1 MHTIVWVHGFPL
13 SSAIFAN
20 QREIPNATHV
30 MPDLPGFGDVPA
42 TESEWSVDD
51 YARFVVDQV
60 EEEKAVYAGF
70 SMGGYICLAIARL
83 FPERLAGL
91 ILIDTRETADT
102 EEARKGRHESIMKV
116 QQNGIEPVVDSMLPK
131 MITSDAP
138 DELRDHVREIMMSSS
153 SKGVIAA
160 LRAMATRPDS
170 SALLPQI
177 KVPTLIV
184 VGEEDPITPPADSE
198 RMAKAI
204 PNAKLVKIANAAHLS
219 NVQQHDAFN
228 AAVAQFL
235 G

>member
-20 QREIPNATHV
+20 QREIPNATHLT
-30 MPDLPGFGDVPA
+30 PDLPGFGSVPA
-42 TESEWSVDD
+42 GASEWSVDD
-51 YARFVVDQV
+51 YARFIVDQV
-60 EEEKAVYAGF
+60 EAEKAVYAGF

-91 ILIDTRETADT
+91 ILIDTRETADS

-116 QQNGIEPVVDSMLPK
+116 QANGIESVVESMLPK
-131 MITSDAP
+131 MLTADAP
-138 DELRDHVREIMMSSS
+138 QELKDHVREIMMSSS
-153 SKGVIAA
+153 PKGVIAA

-170 SALLPQI
+170 SALLPKI
-177 KVPTLIV
+177 AVPALIV
-184 VGEEDPITPPADSE
+184 VGEEDPITPPSDSE

-204 PNAKLVKIANAAHLS
+204 PNATLVKLPNAAHLS
-219 NVQQHDAFN
+219 NVQQHAAFN
-228 AAVAQFL
+228 AAVTRFL